1 MSGDIDL
8 RRELQRIQAPDELDA
23 QRRAWSLARTAFE
36 AREPLSWERRNR
48 GLLLAAAA
56 AAAILVAVISPP
68 GRALVGSVRDAV
80 TDEKVA
86 TRPALT
92 SLPAPGPL
100 LVNSKAGPWIV
111 SFDGSKRRLG
121 AWSEGSWSP
130 NAEFVAVT
138 RRREVAAVDPQG
150 EVKWSIARTG
160 RVRGARWSSE
170 VSPRDTRIAYLSRR
184 SLRVVGGN
192 GTGDKEVRRIV
203 APVPPAWRPE
213 AFELAFSTVDGRI
226 ELLDSETAKTVWRT
240 VPGEVPRQLVWSEDG
255 ERLLALGDRSL
266 RVLDSRGRKLWSIGL
281 PVGPSGVVFTRE
293 NRNHNFVL
301 VRYSPATGR
310 SDLVL
315 LSAEANPGEARF
327 LYSAPGEFGSLAISP
342 NGKWLLVG
350 WMNADQWLFVRLA
363 AAKVQAVSNISQ
375 QFGVETEGK
384 PIEKAFPESV
394 SWCCPASP

>member
-1 MSGDIDL
+1 MSL
-8 RRELQRIQAPDELDA
+8 
-23 QRRAWSLARTAFE
+23 
-36 AREPLSWERRNR
+36 
-48 GLLLAAAA
+48 
-56 AAAILVAVISPP
+56 
-68 GRALVGSVRDAV
+68 
-80 TDEKVA
+80 
-86 TRPALT
+86 
-92 SLPAPGPL
+92 
-100 LVNSKAGPWIV
+100 
-111 SFDGSKRRLG
+111 DGSKRRLG

-150 EVKWSIARTG
+150 EVRWSIARTG

-192 GTGDKEVRRIV
+192 GTGDKEVRRLVGAGCARV
-203 APVPPAWRPE
+203 APGGVPSSRSRRSTDGSSSSTRRRRRP
-213 AFELAFSTVDGRI
+213 SGGR
-226 ELLDSETAKTVWRT
+226 W
-240 VPGEVPRQLVWSEDG
+240 PGEVPRQLVWSEDG
-255 ERLLALGDRSL
+255 ERLLALGERSL
-266 RVLDSRGRKLWSIGL
+266 RVLDSTGRKLWSIGL

-327 LYSAPGEFGSLAISP
+327 LYSAPGDFGSLAVSP
-342 NGKWLLVG
+342 NGNWLLVG
-350 WMNADQWLFVRLA
+350 WVNADQWLFLRLA